1 MTGGHIIKR
10 MKELMANLIGNLGQN
25 IVIALLLVTT
35 TVTTSTAIKKV
46 ENQPEK
52 TEKTILNTVPQI
64 NSDNERKATNFK
76 EVEIEVTPTKSS
88 TPTPTKLAIPKAVM
102 TAKPIVT
109 TILTNNTNRCLVTLF
124 GKQYDVTSLRGT
136 HGGGDIFNCG
146 ADMSTIYQN
155 KHGSGLSRVASYLY
169 DPNNPNAV
177 ITGATN
183 NKAEDDK
190 REDQNREDDD

>member
-1 MTGGHIIKR
+1 

-25 IVIALLLVTT
+25 ILITLLLVTT
-35 TVTTSTAIKKV
+35 AVTTSTAIKKATTR
-46 ENQPEK
+46 PEK
-52 TEKTILNTVPQI
+52 MEEKVVSTTPQI
-64 NSDNERKATNFK
+64 NSDSERKVSIFGEAK
-76 EVEIEVTPTKSS
+76 VETIPTKI
-88 TPTPTKLAIPKAVM
+88 TVPKAVV